1 MSLCQIEMFL
11 LIKYEVQNL
20 LEKNNTDNNMDI
32 LNV

>member
-11 LIKYEVQNL
+11 LIKYEIQNL